1 MKIYMSKAL
10 CLIEI
15 ILCKNPLYPCSL
27 KLSQTSSM
35 LHLYSQPEIQLLEAS
50 AEKRFTGMSSKK
62 ILEKIEEYKTSI
74 WWKSSEMLILSTVRI
89 TVSESCEW
97 YPTKSL
103 IFAIN
108 LKHPHILSIHILHTV
123 LFTIFYGTEKEN
135 LSDHQ
140 ECHFYLNRWS
150 FHFFS
155 RLFHLIQGWYCVE
168 KLEASYS
175 FTYCIS

>member
-1 MKIYMSKAL
+1 
-10 CLIEI
+10 
-15 ILCKNPLYPCSL
+15 
-27 KLSQTSSM
+27 M

-50 AEKRFTGMSSKK
+50 AEKGFTGMSSNK
-62 ILEKIEEYKTSI
+62 ILEKTEEYKTSI

-89 TVSESCEW
+89 TVCESCEW
-97 YPTKSL
+97 YPTKSMF
-103 IFAIN
+103 FAIN
-108 LKHPHILSIHILHTV
+108 LKHPHILSIHIVHTSCS
-123 LFTIFYGTEKEN
+123 LYNFYGTEKEN

-155 RLFHLIQGWYCVE
+155 WLFHLIQGWYCGE
-168 KLEASYS
+168 KLEYS